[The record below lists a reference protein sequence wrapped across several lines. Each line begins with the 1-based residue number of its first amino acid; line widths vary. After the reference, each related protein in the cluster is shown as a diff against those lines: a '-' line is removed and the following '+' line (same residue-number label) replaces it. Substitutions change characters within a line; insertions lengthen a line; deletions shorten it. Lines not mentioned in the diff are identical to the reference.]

1 MGSPHALSD
10 EQHHQLESAGQLQLL
25 TSPEWTLIENRTLH
39 LQFDLPRQG
48 LRLLRIAW

>member
-1 MGSPHALSD
+1 MPEALST
-10 EQHHQLESAGQLQLL
+10 HPQLQLL

-39 LQFDLPRQG
+39 LQFDLPLQG